1 MWFLYASCAALCFGL
16 RGVFYQWTSQKP
28 INRNLLLFAVYGCG
42 TVVALALN
50 LFMQQNWSRG
60 AWVGI
65 FMGLFSYASN
75 ASMYKGFAV
84 GKASLVAIFVALPPV
99 VVIIGAFFLWG
110 ETLTMVEIAAFAI
123 ILSGILMIRYTN
135 DISLTNLKGSQW
147 ALLCMFFFGL
157 TDILTKQATLWEAQT
172 LPPLILM
179 YATGTLLFFLSWL
192 WDNQRKAH
200 SADVA
205 MENSA
210 DIPKL
215 WPAFKTIRWGLIIGL
230 SNISG
235 MLFIMPAFKLGVTGL
250 VSTVLAM
257 NVLIIIFYARIFL
270 KEKFSR
276 LEICGIA
283 CAITGVVILRLFS

>member
-1 MWFLYASCAALCFGL
+1 MWFFYASCAALCFGL

-28 INRNLLLFAVYGCG
+28 INRNLLLFGVYGCG
-42 TVVALALN
+42 TVVALVLN
-50 LFMQQNWSRG
+50 LFIQQTWSNG
-60 AWVGI
+60 AWLGI
-65 FMGLFSYASN
+65 FMGLFSFGSN

-84 GKASLVAIFVALPPV
+84 GKASLVAIFVALPPIV
-99 VVIIGAFFLWG
+99 VMIGAYFLWG
-110 ETLTMVEIAAFAI
+110 ETLTLLEIAAFAI

-135 DISLTNLKGSQW
+135 EISLTNLKGSQW

-157 TDILTKQATLWEAQT
+157 TDILTKQATLWKAQI
-172 LPPLILM
+172 LPSLVLM

-192 WDNQRKAH
+192 WDNKRNIAES
-200 SADVA
+200 SACT
-205 MENSA
+205 
-210 DIPKL
+210 PQL
-215 WPAFKTIRWGLIIGL
+215 WPTFKTIRWGLIIGL

-235 MLFIMPAFKLGVTGL
+235 MLLIMPAFKLGVTGL

-276 LEICGIA
+276 LEVGGIA
-283 CAITGVVILRLFS
+283 SAITGVVILRLFT